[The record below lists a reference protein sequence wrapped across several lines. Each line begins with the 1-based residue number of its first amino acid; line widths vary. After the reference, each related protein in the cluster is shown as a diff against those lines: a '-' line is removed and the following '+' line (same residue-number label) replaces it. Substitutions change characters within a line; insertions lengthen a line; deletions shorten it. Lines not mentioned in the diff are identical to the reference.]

1 MEALDQN
8 IPISELI
15 AKTDALMVS
24 LDYKPSVM
32 RHFRQAWSALKNY
45 ALRRGENC
53 LTTELG
59 YSLLREHY
67 HIEPYDRKLSSFKSV
82 TRRAVMLLLEYQIS
96 GGIAKRNLTRD
107 HSFPEGFAEVG
118 SSYIGHLS
126 DNLVLRE
133 GSIRNH
139 HKALEYAFNYLDANG
154 IHNIGDVTITPI
166 NQYLKTLAGYSK
178 GYISGQV
185 KILKRFFAFAYQQ
198 GYNAVSYSFPE
209 VSVYK
214 DRKVP
219 EYYTPDEV
227 KRLLD
232 AIDRANP
239 RGKRDYAMILLGV
252 RYGLRICDIKALELR
267 QIDFVNN
274 IISITQLK
282 TGKPLTLDLLPDVGW
297 AIIDY
302 VKNGRPKSDA
312 PTIFIRHVPPYTS
325 FVWTDNVA
333 HIIGRYA
340 NAAGI
345 MTQVP
350 KKSSFHML
358 RYGLASEL
366 LQKDVSLTTISGIL
380 GHSEL
385 NVTTSYT
392 KIDVPQLSTCALEV
406 PR

>member
-1 MEALDQN
+1 MQTLTESLP
-8 IPISELI
+8 IPELI

-32 RHFRQAWSALKNY
+32 RHFRQAWGALKNY
-45 ALRRGENC
+45 ALRCGENC
-53 LTTELG
+53 LTAELG

-96 GGIAKRNLTRD
+96 GGIAKRNLARD

-118 SSYIGHLS
+118 SSYMKYLAGEL
-126 DNLVLRE
+126 NLCE
-133 GSIRNH
+133 GTIHNH
-139 HKALEYAFNYLDANG
+139 RKALEYAFDYLGANK
-154 IHNIGDVTITPI
+154 IHSISDVTIMHI
-166 NQYLKTLAGYSK
+166 NQYLKTLAGCAK
-178 GYISGQV
+178 NYISGQV
-185 KILKRFFAFAYQQ
+185 NILKRFFLYALHQ
-198 GYNAVSYSFPE
+198 GYTAISFSFPE

-219 EYYTPDEV
+219 EYYKPDEI
-227 KRLLD
+227 KRLL
-232 AIDRANP
+232 AAVDRANP
-239 RGKRDYAMILLGV
+239 RGKRDYAMLLLGV

-267 QIDFVNN
+267 HIDFANN
-274 IISITQLK
+274 TLNITQLK
-282 TGKPLTLDLLPDVGW
+282 TGKPLTIDLLPDVGW

-312 PTIFIRHVPPYTS
+312 SQIFIRHVPPYIS
-325 FVWTDNVA
+325 FAQTDNVA
-333 HIIGRYA
+333 HIIARYA

-345 MTQVP
+345 TQQRST
-350 KKSSFHML
+350 KSSFHML

-366 LQKDVSLTTISGIL
+366 LKKEVSLTTISSIL

-385 NVTTSYT
+385 NITTMYT